1 MEAPGG
7 WDYAVTAMLRA
18 LPLLAILAAVTADPA
33 LANEVRCPASLTV
46 QAQPEAPGGWSPYPA
61 KDQHAFAGVALV
73 DGDRATQMAAAPAAL
88 EPDRSMRRG
97 RSEIRQWDFPAA
109 RRDNVFLICR
119 YNGTQATL
127 AIDLPRTVRRCQITE
142 ETDARGMVLD
152 KPATAPQFLCR

>member
-1 MEAPGG
+1 
-7 WDYAVTAMLRA
+7 MLRT
-18 LPLLAILAAVTADPA
+18 LTLLAILAATGPA
-33 LANEVRCPASLTV
+33 LADEVRCPPSLTV

-61 KDQHAFAGVALV
+61 KDQHTFAGIALV
-73 DGDRATQMAAAPAAL
+73 EGDRTAQMASSSLAAAPAAL
-88 EPDRSMRRG
+88 EPDRSLRRG
-97 RSEIRQWDFPAA
+97 RSEVRQWDFPAA